1 MTEPRALPLAAV
13 PAQPAPANDPAAD
26 STAPGV
32 TATAVAAGG
41 LALLHLGLVAAS
53 GVTRLAASTHA
64 TILRTP
70 LPWKRD
76 DHAPAEHA
84 PLPYTLVARS
94 LQWLA
99 GMAARWSQVL
109 PAPANDGRFHSALNG
124 VVGHT
129 LEELDSP
136 LAQGMS
142 LRDEFG
148 GELDATDWTQHARR
162 GLVLFVHGLCLSER
176 DWQGHHHD
184 GFVRELR
191 EFGYGVAWL
200 RYNTGRAIADNGE
213 HLADLLEAL
222 PRRDL
227 PITLVGHSMG
237 GLVIRAAGYHAE
249 IRGQHWVT
257 QLRGAA
263 YLGTPHHGA
272 PLEQLGDAANKLLA
286 LTPYTRGF
294 MSLGNI
300 RSRGIRDL
308 REGRIVPAHKANP
321 YRLVNTARH
330 LLLAGHMG
338 RDRQRHFLGD
348 GLVPVRSALGQHVEA
363 HRALHAKDV
372 TRVELDGLGHMQM
385 LKDERVYQTLLEW
398 MQP

>member
-1 MTEPRALPLAAV
+1 MTEPHALPLAAAV
-13 PAQPAPANDPAAD
+13 PDGADAAAPNGAV
-26 STAPGV
+26 S
-32 TATAVAAGG
+32 ATAVAAGG
-41 LALLHLGLVAAS
+41 LALLHLGLVAAT

-64 TILRTP
+64 TIRRTP
-70 LPWKRD
+70 LPWQRD
-76 DHAPAEHA
+76 AHAAAEQA

-99 GMAARWSQVL
+99 GMASRWGRAL

-129 LEELDSP
+129 LEDLDSP

-142 LRDEFG
+142 LRDETG
-148 GELDATDWTQHARR
+148 AVLDADAWTGSARR

-213 HLADLLEAL
+213 HLAALLEAL
-222 PRRDL
+222 PRHDL
-227 PITLVGHSMG
+227 PLILVGHSMG

-249 IRGQHWVT
+249 IRGQHWVRR
-257 QLRGAA
+257 LRGAA
-263 YLGTPHHGA
+263 YLCTPHHGA

-294 MSLGNI
+294 MALGNI

-321 YRLVNTARH
+321 YRLVHSARH
-330 LLLAGHMG
+330 LLLAGHLG

-363 HRALHAKDV
+363 HRALHARDV
-372 TRVELDGLGHMQM
+372 TRVELEGLGHMQM
-385 LKDERVYQTLLEW
+385 LQDERVYQALLEW
-398 MQP
+398 MRP